1 MKKVL
6 KFLFGLIITI
16 YVVCAVFLTGCLLN
30 LNDFG
35 VTIFAN
41 RTLIIV
47 ENDELEPLYKKG
59 SLIIAKKNNFDEVKV
74 GDDVFFYNTYEKQ
87 VYVSHAGVI
96 KTTKVNEE
104 ETTFT
109 LEGNYD
115 ISGEYF
121 IGKAQSAFVI
131 NGVGSILS
139 VLESKMG
146 FLFIIIL
153 PCSILFMYEIYRII
167 IDITNPD
174 NQED

>member
-1 MKKVL
+1 MKKFL

-16 YVVCAVFLTGCLLN
+16 YVICAVFLTGCLLN

-47 ENDELEPLYKKG
+47 ENDELEPEYKEG
-59 SLIIAKKNNFDEVKV
+59 SLIVAKKNDYDEVKV
-74 GDDVFFYNTYEKQ
+74 GDDVFFYNTYERQ
-87 VYVSHAGVI
+87 VYVSHADVI
-96 KTTKVNEE
+96 KTTKVNEK

-109 LEGNYD
+109 MEGNYD

-121 IGKAQSAFVI
+121 IGKADTALVI

-139 VLESKMG
+139 ILESKMG

-153 PCSILFMYEIYRII
+153 PCAILFMYEIYRII
-167 IDITNPD
+167 IDITNP
-174 NQED
+174 EDDED